1 MASIYSNPRGYLHYL
16 LDVLLDLHAEWV
28 VEAPSPGYHFCSSF
42 RCPICMYD
50 YGSWNGWWW
59 LHHNFIPT
67 VRGIYE
73 SLILNSKTNL
83 VISLHHYMHNHMNL
97 SFQDKLK
104 LIPTCSVLI
113 VKELYIVWNSPP
125 KDTFKINVNESHI
138 FHEKSCS
145 CCCITRDSLDC
156 CIKDFK
162 LEPLLWLLRY
172 GICYM
177 TFVLQDNFQPL
188 HATWKYTQ
196 RCWLLPFY

>member
-1 MASIYSNPRGYLHYL
+1 
-16 LDVLLDLHAEWV
+16 
-28 VEAPSPGYHFCSSF
+28 
-42 RCPICMYD
+42 
-50 YGSWNGWWW
+50 
-59 LHHNFIPT
+59 
-67 VRGIYE
+67 
-73 SLILNSKTNL
+73 
-83 VISLHHYMHNHMNL
+83 MNL

-125 KDTFKINVNESHI
+125 KDTFKINVNESRI

-172 GICYM
+172 GICYI

-196 RCWLLPFY
+196 RYYYHFIKNGCTTIANLKPPLDEIFNLMNDYYWQIHINHIYRETNSLRRWSYSPRSFRRLAILDDHPLSMF